1 MDILDTIDQGIAQ
14 GEPRVWWSEVGD
26 TIDGDATVDPNDPY
40 RVFGYTRIFSPTIVS
55 SEYGYLLEYGSLEV
69 LFTTQTNDG
78 DERLPADR
86 ADAYRYSQMI
96 HSLTITF

>member
-1 MDILDTIDQGIAQ
+1 M
-14 GEPRVWWSEVGD
+14 
-26 TIDGDATVDPNDPY
+26 
-40 RVFGYTRIFSPTIVS
+40 S